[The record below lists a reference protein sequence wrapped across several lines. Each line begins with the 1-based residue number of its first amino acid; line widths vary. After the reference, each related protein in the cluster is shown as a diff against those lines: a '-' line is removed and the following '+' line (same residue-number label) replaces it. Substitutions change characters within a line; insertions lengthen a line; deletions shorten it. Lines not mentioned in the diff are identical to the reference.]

1 MKYKNPKEAARVR
14 RKKGIR
20 KQVFGTPE
28 RPRLSV
34 YRSNKHIY
42 AQVIDDTTGQTLA
55 AASTQTGELRGSLG
69 DLKKADASKKV
80 GELLAQRCKAKNIE
94 KVVFDRNGFVY
105 TGRVAAVADGAREAG
120 LQF

>member
-20 KQVFGTPE
+20 KKVFGTPE

-55 AASTQTGELRGSLG
+55 SASTQTGEIRGSLT
-69 DLKKADASKKV
+69 DLKKADA
-80 GELLAQRCKAKNIE
+80 
-94 KVVFDRNGFVY
+94 
-105 TGRVAAVADGAREAG
+105 
-120 LQF
+120 